1 VAAEASSHAHRLLI
15 FRFAAFLSLWNTA
28 NAATFPPEKGAK
40 ENTIMDREPSVR
52 PQRPYPAEKAR
63 SGEVVL
69 KKPLQ
74 RWVFVA
80 GLVGAILLVLILS
93 LFR

>member
-1 VAAEASSHAHRLLI
+1 
-15 FRFAAFLSLWNTA
+15 
-28 NAATFPPEKGAK
+28 
-40 ENTIMDREPSVR
+40 MDREPSDR

-63 SGEVVL
+63 GSEIVL

-74 RWVFVA
+74 RWVFIA
-80 GLVGAILLVLILS
+80 GLAGAILLVLILS

>member
-1 VAAEASSHAHRLLI
+1 MPRRS
-15 FRFAAFLSLWNTA
+15 FLSNEAKASA
-28 NAATFPPEKGAK
+28 N
-40 ENTIMDREPSVR
+40 MDREASGR

-63 SGEVVL
+63 GGEIVL
-69 KKPLQ
+69 KTPRQ

-80 GLVGAILLVLILS
+80 GLVGAVLLVLVVS